1 MSLNLLDQPD
11 PVNAALHLPGSTLNR
26 HVSVTWYEA
35 YALANAWVFAE
46 AGIPWIKPQDQTK
59 TAGPAAPGTLALLA
73 ALGRL
78 IRAEL
83 PQLGLGIVIEAND
96 LVAALSV
103 AHARGRISCA

>member
-1 MSLNLLDQPD
+1 MSLNLLDQPK
-11 PVNAALHLPGSTLNR
+11 PVNAALHLLDSTRNR
-26 HVSVTWYEA
+26 HLSVTWYEA

-59 TAGPAAPGTLALLA
+59 AADPAAPGTLALLA

-83 PQLGLGIVIEAND
+83 PQLRLGTIIEAHD

-103 AHARGRISCA
+103 AHARERISCA